1 MGRPNDL
8 GLPIFFIPVGLKH
21 VLLMAIMVPNH
32 TTPFIS
38 MRLIKQLLRPVLAL
52 VIGLLLAGC
61 VTAGKDFNVHMV
73 RQIQLQQTTRA
84 QIEQMFGPPWRTGL
98 EDGKQTW
105 SYGYYKH
112 SLSDTMS
119 RDLVVRFN
127 PNGTVASYSFNSNYP
142 EDQKL

>member
-1 MGRPNDL
+1 MDRSTS
-8 GLPIFFIPVGLKH
+8 FVPVGLQY
-21 VLLMAIMVPNH
+21 LLLISIIFSKQ
-32 TTPFIS
+32 TTLLTLMP
-38 MRLIKQLLRPVLAL
+38 MIKQLLRPMLAL
-52 VIGLLLAGC
+52 VCGLLLTGC
-61 VTAGKDFNVHMV
+61 VSAGKDFNVHMV

-84 QIEQMFGPPWRTGL
+84 QIEQMFGPPWRTGI

-142 EDQKL
+142 EDQGL

>member
-1 MGRPNDL
+1 MDRSTS
-8 GLPIFFIPVGLKH
+8 FVPVGLQY
-21 VLLMAIMVPNH
+21 LLLISIIFSKQ
-32 TTPFIS
+32 TTLLTLMP
-38 MRLIKQLLRPVLAL
+38 MIKQLLRPMLAL
-52 VIGLLLAGC
+52 VCGLLLTGC
-61 VTAGKDFNVHMV
+61 VSAGKDFNVHMV

-84 QIEQMFGPPWRTGL
+84 QIEQMFGPPWRTGI

-112 SLSDTMS
+112 SISDTMS

-142 EDQKL
+142 EDQGL

>member
-1 MGRPNDL
+1 MP
-8 GLPIFFIPVGLKH
+8 
-21 VLLMAIMVPNH
+21 
-32 TTPFIS
+32 
-38 MRLIKQLLRPVLAL
+38 LIKQLLRPALAL
-52 VIGLLLAGC
+52 ICGLLLTGC
-61 VTAGKDFNVHMV
+61 VSAGKDFNVHMV

-142 EDQKL
+142 EDQGRKGRGNTHALIFMDFQ